1 MKGTGQQIRRRN
13 TMLRDLS
20 DMVTDLL
27 VKHGVSQEAATEASE
42 ELAFQIHRRWAGITF
57 AFPTRDDLAR
67 SRLKKHLIAEYTG
80 GNADDLVRKYG
91 VTEDFIYAVLREHR
105 REKSANQPSF
115 DF

>member
-20 DMVTDLL
+20 EMVAELL
-27 VKHGVSQEAATEASE
+27 VQQGVDQDAAVDASE

-57 AFPTRDDLAR
+57 AFPARDDLAR
-67 SRLKKHLIAEYTG
+67 ERLKKHLIAEYTG
-80 GNADDLVRKYG
+80 GNADELVRKYG
-91 VTEDFIYAVLREHR
+91 VTEDYIYTVLREHR
-105 REKSANQPSF
+105 RTKAENQVSF